1 MQIANVGCGQQFSRR
16 ETTAFKGDSHTL
28 HPWAN
33 GDYVGRWTVNRQ
45 GVSELAYDA
54 DYGAN
59 AEPLLIDFVTRT
71 TAIVEK
77 VRNHLPEGFSEKMAD
92 QILGGPLNAA
102 KAPKAMPAA

>member
-1 MQIANVGCGQQFSRR
+1 MGRR
-16 ETTAFKGDSHTL
+16 SHSHTL

-59 AEPLLIDFVTRT
+59 AEPLLIDF
-71 TAIVEK
+71 
-77 VRNHLPEGFSEKMAD
+77 LPERPSS
-92 QILGGPLNAA
+92 
-102 KAPKAMPAA
+102 